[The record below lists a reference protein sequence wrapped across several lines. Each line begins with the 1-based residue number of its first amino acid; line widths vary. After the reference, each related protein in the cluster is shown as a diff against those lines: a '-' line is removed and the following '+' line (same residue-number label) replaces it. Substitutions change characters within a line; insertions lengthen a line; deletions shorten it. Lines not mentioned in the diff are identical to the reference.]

1 MNVTITGNLGAGKTS
16 VCNELKKMGYD
27 VISGGDIYRTYAQEH
42 GITIVE
48 LNEMA
53 KTDRSVDIQIDE
65 RTKKLGTE
73 VDHTIFDSRMA
84 WHFVPDALNIF
95 LAVDAKTATERVYAD
110 KLRKGEERYA
120 NSDCEYTEKELQKRA
135 ELERERFIEMY
146 GVDYFDQSHYDVIIN
161 TEKLTPREVAKEIDQ
176 SVKRIEHAKI
186 WVQNDLE
193 DMEEEYDY

>member
-1 MNVTITGNLGAGKTS
+1 MNITITGNLGAGKTS

-84 WHFVPDALNIF
+84 WYFVPDALNIF
-95 LAVDAKTATERVYAD
+95 LAVDAKTAAERVYAD
-110 KLRKGEERYA
+110 KLRKGEETYS
-120 NSDCEYTEKELQKRA
+120 NLDCKYTEQELQKRA

-161 TEKLTPREVAKEIDQ
+161 TDKLTPREVAKEIDQ
-176 SVKRIEHAKI
+176 SVKRIEHARA

-193 DMEEEYDY
+193 DMETER

>member
-193 DMEEEYDY
+193 DMEEER

>member
-84 WHFVPDALNIF
+84 WYFVPDALNIF
-95 LAVDAKTATERVYAD
+95 LAVDAKTAAKRVYAD
-110 KLRKGEERYA
+110 ELRKGEEIYS

-193 DMEEEYDY
+193 DMER

>member
-65 RTKKLGTE
+65 RTKKFGTE
-73 VDHTIFDSRMA
+73 VDHTIFDSRIA
-84 WHFVPDALNIF
+84 WHFIPDALHIF
-95 LAVDAKTATERVYAD
+95 LEVDPKTAAARVAID
-110 KLRKGEERYA
+110 KARSGEQTYSNLDREM
-120 NSDCEYTEKELQKRA
+120 EELQKRA
-135 ELERERFIEMY
+135 NLERERFMEMY
-146 GVDYFDQSHYDVIIN
+146 GIDYFDQSHYDIIIN
-161 TEKLTPREVAKEIDQ
+161 TTHSSPRSVAKEIDQ
-176 SVKRIEHAKI
+176 SVKRIEHARLC
-186 WVQNDLE
+186 VQQDLE
-193 DMEEEYDY
+193 EMER

>member
-73 VDHTIFDSRMA
+73 VDNTIFDSRIA
-84 WHFVPDALNIF
+84 WHFIPDALHIF
-95 LAVDAKTATERVYAD
+95 LEVDPKTAAARVTID
-110 KLRKGEERYA
+110 KARSGEQTYSNLDREM
-120 NSDCEYTEKELQKRA
+120 EELQKRA
-135 ELERERFIEMY
+135 NLERERFMEMY
-146 GVDYFDQSHYDVIIN
+146 GIDYFDQSHYDIIIN
-161 TEKLTPREVAKEIDQ
+161 TTHSSPRSVAKEIDQ
-176 SVKRIEHAKI
+176 SVKRIEHAKLC
-186 WVQNDLE
+186 VQQDLE
-193 DMEEEYDY
+193 EMER

>member
-95 LAVDAKTATERVYAD
+95 LAVDAKTAAERVYAD
-110 KLRKGEERYA
+110 KLRKGEERYS

-135 ELERERFIEMY
+135 ELERERFIDMY

-193 DMEEEYDY
+193 DMEEER

>member
-84 WHFVPDALNIF
+84 WYFVPDALNIF
-95 LAVDAKTATERVYAD
+95 LAVDAKTAAKRVYAD
-110 KLRKGEERYA
+110 ELRKGEEIYS

-176 SVKRIEHAKI
+176 LVKRIEHAKI

-193 DMEEEYDY
+193 DMEEER

>member
-1 MNVTITGNLGAGKTS
+1 MNITITGNLGAGKTS

-42 GITIVE
+42 GITIVA

-65 RTKKLGTE
+65 RTKRLGTE

-84 WHFVPDALNIF
+84 WYFVPNALNVF
-95 LAVDAKTATERVYAD
+95 LEVDPKTAAERVYAD

-120 NSDCEYTEKELQKRA
+120 NSDCEYTEQELQKRA

-146 GVDYFDQSHYDVIIN
+146 GVDYFDQSHYDIIIN
-161 TEKLTPREVAKEIDQ
+161 TTKLTPREVAKEIDQ
-176 SVKRIEHAKI
+176 SVKTIEHARA
-186 WVQNDLE
+186 WVQRDLE
-193 DMEEEYDY
+193 DMEMDR

>member
-84 WHFVPDALNIF
+84 WHFVPDALSIC
-95 LAVDAKTATERVYAD
+95 R
-110 KLRKGEERYA
+110 
-120 NSDCEYTEKELQKRA
+120 
-135 ELERERFIEMY
+135 
-146 GVDYFDQSHYDVIIN
+146 
-161 TEKLTPREVAKEIDQ
+161 
-176 SVKRIEHAKI
+176 
-186 WVQNDLE
+186 
-193 DMEEEYDY
+193 

>member
-73 VDHTIFDSRMA
+73 VDHTIFDSRIA
-84 WHFVPDALNIF
+84 WHFIPDALHIF
-95 LAVDAKTATERVYAD
+95 LEVDPKTAAARVAID
-110 KLRKGEERYA
+110 KARSGEQTYSNLDREM
-120 NSDCEYTEKELQKRA
+120 EELQKRA
-135 ELERERFIEMY
+135 NLERERFMEMY
-146 GVDYFDQSHYDVIIN
+146 GIDYFDQSHYDIIIN
-161 TEKLTPREVAKEIDQ
+161 TTHSSPRSVAKEIDQ
-176 SVKRIEHAKI
+176 SVKRIEHARLC
-186 WVQNDLE
+186 VQQDLE
-193 DMEEEYDY
+193 EMER

>member
-84 WHFVPDALNIF
+84 WYFVPDALNIF
-95 LAVDAKTATERVYAD
+95 LAVDAKTAAQRVYAD
-110 KLRKGEERYA
+110 KLRKGEEIYS

-176 SVKRIEHAKI
+176 LVKRIEHAKI

-193 DMEEEYDY
+193 DMEEER

>member
-42 GITIVE
+42 SITIVE

-84 WHFVPDALNIF
+84 WHFVPDALHIF
-95 LAVDAKTATERVYAD
+95 LEVDPKTAAARVAID
-110 KLRKGEERYA
+110 KARSGEQTYSNLDREM
-120 NSDCEYTEKELQKRA
+120 EELQKRA
-135 ELERERFIEMY
+135 NLERERFMEMY
-146 GVDYFDQSHYDVIIN
+146 GIDYFDQSHYDIIIN
-161 TEKLTPREVAKEIDQ
+161 TTHSSPRSVAKEIDQ
-176 SVKRIEHAKI
+176 SVKRIEHARLC
-186 WVQNDLE
+186 VQQDLE
-193 DMEEEYDY
+193 EMER

>member
-84 WHFVPDALNIF
+84 WYFVPDALNIF
-95 LAVDAKTATERVYAD
+95 LAVDAKTAAKRVYAD
-110 KLRKGEERYA
+110 ELRKGEEIYS

-176 SVKRIEHAKI
+176 LVKRIEHAKI
-186 WVQNDLE
+186 WVQK
-193 DMEEEYDY
+193 DMEEER

>member
-42 GITIVE
+42 GITIVK

-84 WHFVPDALNIF
+84 WYFVPDALNIF
-95 LAVDAKTATERVYAD
+95 LAVDAKTAAKRVYAD
-110 KLRKGEERYA
+110 ELRKGEEIYS

-176 SVKRIEHAKI
+176 LVKRIEHAKI

-193 DMEEEYDY
+193 DMEEER

>member
-95 LAVDAKTATERVYAD
+95 LAVDAKTAAKRVYAD
-110 KLRKGEERYA
+110 KLRKGEEKY
-120 NSDCEYTEKELQKRA
+120 SDLDCKYTEQELQKRA

-176 SVKRIEHAKI
+176 SVKRIEHAKA

-193 DMEEEYDY
+193 DMEEER

>member
-73 VDHTIFDSRMA
+73 VDNTIFDSRIA
-84 WHFVPDALNIF
+84 WHFIPDALHIF
-95 LAVDAKTATERVYAD
+95 LEVDPKTAAARVTID
-110 KLRKGEERYA
+110 KARSGEQTYSNLDREM
-120 NSDCEYTEKELQKRA
+120 EELQKRA
-135 ELERERFIEMY
+135 NLERERFMEMY
-146 GVDYFDQSHYDVIIN
+146 GIDYFDQSHYDIIIN
-161 TEKLTPREVAKEIDQ
+161 TTHSSPRSVAKEIDQ
-176 SVKRIEHAKI
+176 SVKRIEHARLC
-186 WVQNDLE
+186 VQQDLE
-193 DMEEEYDY
+193 EMER

>member
-84 WHFVPDALNIF
+84 WHFVPDALHIF
-95 LAVDAKTATERVYAD
+95 LEVDPKTAAARVAID
-110 KLRKGEERYA
+110 KARSGEQTYSNLDREM
-120 NSDCEYTEKELQKRA
+120 EELQKRA
-135 ELERERFIEMY
+135 NLERERFMEMY
-146 GVDYFDQSHYDVIIN
+146 GIDYFDQSHYDIIIN
-161 TEKLTPREVAKEIDQ
+161 TTHSSPRSVAKEIDQ
-176 SVKRIEHAKI
+176 SVKRIEHARLC
-186 WVQNDLE
+186 VQQDLE
-193 DMEEEYDY
+193 EMER

>member
-53 KTDRSVDIQIDE
+53 KTDRSVEIQIDE

-84 WHFVPDALNIF
+84 WHFVPDALHIF
-95 LAVDAKTATERVYAD
+95 LEVDPKTAAARVAID
-110 KLRKGEERYA
+110 KARSGEQTYSNLDREM
-120 NSDCEYTEKELQKRA
+120 EELQKRA
-135 ELERERFIEMY
+135 NLERERFMEMY
-146 GVDYFDQSHYDVIIN
+146 GIDYFDQSHYDIIIN
-161 TEKLTPREVAKEIDQ
+161 TTHSSPRSVAKEIDQ
-176 SVKRIEHAKI
+176 SVKRIEHARLC
-186 WVQNDLE
+186 VQQDLE
-193 DMEEEYDY
+193 EMER

>member
-65 RTKKLGTE
+65 RTKKLCTE

-95 LAVDAKTATERVYAD
+95 LAVDAKTAAKRVYAD
-110 KLRKGEERYA
+110 KLRKGEEKYA

-193 DMEEEYDY
+193 DMEEER

>member
-95 LAVDAKTATERVYAD
+95 LAVDAKTAAKRVYAD
-110 KLRKGEERYA
+110 KLRKGEEKYA

-146 GVDYFDQSHYDVIIN
+146 GVDYFDQSQYDVIIN
-161 TEKLTPREVAKEIDQ
+161 TEKLTTREVAKEIDQ
-176 SVKRIEHAKI
+176 
-186 WVQNDLE
+186 
-193 DMEEEYDY
+193 

>member
-1 MNVTITGNLGAGKTS
+1 MNITITGNLGAGKTS

-73 VDHTIFDSRMA
+73 VDNTIFDSRIA
-84 WHFVPDALNIF
+84 WHFIPDALHIF
-95 LAVDAKTATERVYAD
+95 LEVDPKTAAARVAID
-110 KLRKGEERYA
+110 KARSGEQTYSNLDREM
-120 NSDCEYTEKELQKRA
+120 EELQKRA
-135 ELERERFIEMY
+135 NLERERFMEMY
-146 GVDYFDQSHYDVIIN
+146 GIDYFDQSHYDIIIN
-161 TEKLTPREVAKEIDQ
+161 TTHSSPRSVAKEIDQ
-176 SVKRIEHAKI
+176 SVKRIEHAKLC
-186 WVQNDLE
+186 VQQDLE
-193 DMEEEYDY
+193 EMER

>member
-27 VISGGDIYRTYAQEH
+27 VISGGDIYRIYAQEH

-84 WHFVPDALNIF
+84 WHFVPDALHIF
-95 LAVDAKTATERVYAD
+95 LEVDPKTAAARVAID
-110 KLRKGEERYA
+110 KARSGEQTYSNLDREM
-120 NSDCEYTEKELQKRA
+120 EELQKRA
-135 ELERERFIEMY
+135 NLERERFMEMY
-146 GVDYFDQSHYDVIIN
+146 GIDYFDQSHYDIIIN
-161 TEKLTPREVAKEIDQ
+161 TTHSSPRSVAKEIDQ
-176 SVKRIEHAKI
+176 SVKRIEHARLC
-186 WVQNDLE
+186 VQQDLE
-193 DMEEEYDY
+193 EMER

>member
-95 LAVDAKTATERVYAD
+95 LAVDAKTAAKRVYAD

-176 SVKRIEHAKI
+176 LVKRIEHAKI

-193 DMEEEYDY
+193 DMEEER

>member
-95 LAVDAKTATERVYAD
+95 LAVDAKTA
-110 KLRKGEERYA
+110 
-120 NSDCEYTEKELQKRA
+120 
-135 ELERERFIEMY
+135 
-146 GVDYFDQSHYDVIIN
+146 
-161 TEKLTPREVAKEIDQ
+161 AKKSIC
-176 SVKRIEHAKI
+176 R
-186 WVQNDLE
+186 
-193 DMEEEYDY
+193 

>member
-1 MNVTITGNLGAGKTS
+1 MNITITGNLGAGKTS

-73 VDHTIFDSRMA
+73 VDNTIFDSRIA
-84 WHFVPDALNIF
+84 WHFIPDALHIF
-95 LAVDAKTATERVYAD
+95 LEVDPKTAAARVAID
-110 KLRKGEERYA
+110 KARSGEQTYSNLDREM
-120 NSDCEYTEKELQKRA
+120 EELQKRA
-135 ELERERFIEMY
+135 NLERERFMEMY
-146 GVDYFDQSHYDVIIN
+146 GIDYFDQSHYDIIIN
-161 TEKLTPREVAKEIDQ
+161 TTHSSPRSVAKEIDQ

-193 DMEEEYDY
+193 DMEEER

>member
-1 MNVTITGNLGAGKTS
+1 MNITITGNLGAGKTS

-95 LAVDAKTATERVYAD
+95 LAVDAKTAAERVYAD
-110 KLRKGEERYA
+110 KLRKGEETYS
-120 NSDCEYTEKELQKRA
+120 NLDCKYTEQELQKRA

-176 SVKRIEHAKI
+176 LVKRIEHAKI

-193 DMEEEYDY
+193 DMEEER